1 MRIERP
7 LSTTALST
15 TALTTTALPTIPL
28 SGNRANV

>member
-7 LSTTALST
+7 LSTTALPT
-15 TALTTTALPTIPL
+15 TALTTTALPTTPL

>member
-7 LSTTALST
+7 LST
-15 TALTTTALPTIPL
+15 TALTTTALPTTALLTTPL

>member
-7 LSTTALST
+7 LSTITLST
-15 TALTTTALPTIPL
+15 IALHITPL

>member
-7 LSTTALST
+7 LSTITLST
-15 TALTTTALPTIPL
+15 ITLSTIALHITPL

>member
-7 LSTTALST
+7 LSTTALPT